1 MLRFILIL
9 NVSSIKLFTNNR
21 YIFYKQ
27 YLGTWYD
34 IESYPAGFQS
44 GTCNTQQLDV
54 NGGVVEVVNSQVVD
68 QELDTIKATA
78 VPAVDDGSAKLTVTF
93 PAGPNGEQ
101 FFHRK
106 NDRDYLI

>member
-1 MLRFILIL
+1 M
-9 NVSSIKLFTNNR
+9 
-21 YIFYKQ
+21 
-27 YLGTWYD
+27 
-34 IESYPAGFQS
+34 
-44 GTCNTQQLDV
+44 
-54 NGGVVEVVNSQVVD
+54 EVVNSQVVD